1 MFYIKAAECVVKVQN
16 RLTYLNLK
24 VLNPTYIDVR
34 LKNNQILATVA
45 EIVGTNGSAT
55 VFFLDSDSVMTPSHR
70 VASKYSDKSHR
81 KSNLQFDLSESYLT
95 NCQRTRLSTF
105 LNDLRDVFSTDSSD
119 LNKTHLCN

>member
-24 VLNPTYIDVR
+24 VLNPTYSDAR

-55 VFFLDSDSVMTPSHR
+55 VFFLDSDSVMTPSRR